1 MKITVDV
8 SPEEMRKLLGW
19 PDVQEVHKQA
29 MKHILEQMNAG
40 AEGYD
45 PMSLMKPFFSQSAT
59 SMEQF
64 QKSMADVLAGFTN
77 KTSDSR
83 KTD

>member
-19 PDVQEVHKQA
+19 PDVQEVQEQA

-59 SMEQF
+59 SMEQI
-64 QKSMADVLAGFTN
+64 QKSMADILTGFTN
-77 KTSDSR
+77 KSADSGKSD
-83 KTD
+83 

>member
-1 MKITVDV
+1 MKITVDI

-19 PDVQEVHKQA
+19 PNVEGLQEQA
-29 MKHILEQMNAG
+29 ISHILEQMNAG

-45 PMSLMKPFFSQSAT
+45 PMSLMKPFFAHSAN

-64 QKSMADVLAGFTN
+64 QKAMVDTLAGFAGN
-77 KTSDSR
+77 DKESG
-83 KTD
+83 